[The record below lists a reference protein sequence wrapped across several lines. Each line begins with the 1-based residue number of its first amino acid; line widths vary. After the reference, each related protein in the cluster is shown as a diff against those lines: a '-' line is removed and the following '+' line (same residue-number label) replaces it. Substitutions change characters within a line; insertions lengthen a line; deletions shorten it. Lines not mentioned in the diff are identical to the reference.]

1 MIRINEI
8 ALSLDEDESQL
19 KKKAAKILKIN
30 EKYIKKLDKKEK
42 RMKQWSEIIRNVTM
56 LSQLGL
62 SLITPVLIC
71 LAVCWLIVSK
81 TGAGGWVYIPGFF
94 FGLGGS
100 GTVAYKFYL
109 SINRQQKK
117 ENKKKK
123 NKVSFNRHL

>member
-1 MIRINEI
+1 
-8 ALSLDEDESQL
+8 
-19 KKKAAKILKIN
+19 
-30 EKYIKKLDKKEK
+30 
-42 RMKQWSEIIRNVTM
+42 MKQWSEIIRNVTM

-81 TGAGGWVYIPGFF
+81 TGAGGWVYIPG
-94 FGLGGS
+94 LGGS

>member
-1 MIRINEI
+1 MIKF
-8 ALSLDEDESQL
+8 DYKFL
-19 KKKAAKILKIN
+19 KIYAKIKQ
-30 EKYIKKLDKKEK
+30 KEK
-42 RMKQWSEIIRNVTM
+42 KMKQWSEIIRNVTM

>member
-1 MIRINEI
+1 MVKFDYKFLKIYKKIRQKGE
-8 ALSLDEDESQL
+8 EDETMVRDHQ
-19 KKKAAKILKIN
+19 KCHHVVAAWTVSHN
-30 EKYIKKLDKKEK
+30 
-42 RMKQWSEIIRNVTM
+42 
-56 LSQLGL
+56 
-62 SLITPVLIC
+62 PVLIC

>member
-1 MIRINEI
+1 MVKFDYKFLKIYTKIKQKGE
-8 ALSLDEDESQL
+8 EDETMVRDHQ
-19 KKKAAKILKIN
+19 KCHHVVAAWTVSHN
-30 EKYIKKLDKKEK
+30 
-42 RMKQWSEIIRNVTM
+42 
-56 LSQLGL
+56 
-62 SLITPVLIC
+62 PVLIC

>member
-1 MIRINEI
+1 MIKFNYKFLKIYTKIKQKGE
-8 ALSLDEDESQL
+8 EDETMVRDHQ
-19 KKKAAKILKIN
+19 KCHHV
-30 EKYIKKLDKKEK
+30 
-42 RMKQWSEIIRNVTM
+42 VTAWTV
-56 LSQLGL
+56 SHN
-62 SLITPVLIC
+62 PCPIC

>member
-1 MIRINEI
+1 MIKFDYKFLKIYKKIRQKGE
-8 ALSLDEDESQL
+8 EDET
-19 KKKAAKILKIN
+19 
-30 EKYIKKLDKKEK
+30 
-42 RMKQWSEIIRNVTM
+42 MVRNHQKCTM

>member
-1 MIRINEI
+1 MIKFDYKFLKIYKKIRQKGE
-8 ALSLDEDESQL
+8 EDE
-19 KKKAAKILKIN
+19 
-30 EKYIKKLDKKEK
+30 
-42 RMKQWSEIIRNVTM
+42 TM
-56 LSQLGL
+56 SQLGL

-81 TGAGGWVYIPGFF
+81 TGTGGWVYIPGFF